1 MANKVKPAEGWPVV
15 KGEYEAGSPDNPVAV
30 TTCGS
35 HLKGAAQ
42 IAAGAAITGPHKT
55 ENLGIEKIVANVISN
70 PNIRFMVVAGSEV
83 KGHICGEA
91 LVMLHKN
98 GLKDNRIVGAT
109 GAIPYI
115 ENLSDEVVA
124 RFQKQVEVI
133 DIIGT
138 ENEGAIVAKIK
149 ELAAKD
155 PGAFDGEPMIV
166 VVGEKEEEA
175 EAGGVKP
182 MSAELANI
190 QARIRGV
197 QHQTVEIGNLNKLMS
212 GIYAGKI
219 EGIMIGFVITLT
231 ILGLILTIFGGGA

>member
-1 MANKVKPAEGWPVV
+1 MANKVKPAAGWPVI
-15 KGEYEAGSPDNPVAV
+15 KGEYEAGDPENPVAV

-70 PNIRFMVVAGSEV
+70 PNIRFLLVTGAEV
-83 KGHICGEA
+83 KGHISGEA
-91 LVMLHKN
+91 IIKMHQN
-98 GLKDNRIVGAT
+98 GIKDNRIVGAS

-115 ENLSDEVVA
+115 ENLPDDSIK
-124 RFQKQVEVI
+124 RFQDQIQVVEM
-133 DIIGT
+133 IGT
-138 ENEGAIVAKIK
+138 EDEAVIVAKIK

-155 PGAFDGEPMIV
+155 PGAFAGEPMIIK
-166 VVGEKEEEA
+166 VGEKEEVK

-182 MSAELANI
+182 MSAEIATV
-190 QARIRGV
+190 QARIKGI
-197 QHQTVEIGNLNKLMS
+197 QQQTIDIGNMNKLMS

-219 EGIMIGFVITLT
+219 EGIMIGLVVGLTLLG
-231 ILGLILTIFGGGA
+231 ILIAGGGI